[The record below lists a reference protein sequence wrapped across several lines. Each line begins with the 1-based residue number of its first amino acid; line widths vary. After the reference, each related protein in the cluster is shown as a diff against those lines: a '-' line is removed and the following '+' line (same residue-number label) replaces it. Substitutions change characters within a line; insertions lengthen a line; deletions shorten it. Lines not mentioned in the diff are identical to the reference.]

1 MKLFQYL
8 TITFLVLAF
17 CALQAGAAD
26 LKIIANPSVGATSVS
41 AEELKGVF
49 LATKSS
55 LSDGSHVTPVLEK
68 DGPVHESF
76 LKEVVGKPDSAFGAY
91 FRSLVSTP

>member
-1 MKLFQYL
+1 MKLFALGIAYHDRHQHQIGLGFEGRRRLLSRDGDVQYL

-49 LATKSS
+49 LATKVPS
-55 LSDGSHVTPVLEK
+55 VT
-68 DGPVHESF
+68 
-76 LKEVVGKPDSAFGAY
+76 A
-91 FRSLVSTP
+91 RT